1 MSSLRHVSRSTTPAS
16 IARTP
21 SLAVLSYSR
30 APAYRRLISSAL
42 SPARRDAAFSTPSRM
57 PTAFLPLL
65 RSPFLP
71 ETVAAIQSRSF
82 HVTLPWYQEQPAQ
95 PEKPSKPEQKSDES
109 ASSSESEAKPE
120 AEEQKKQQEES
131 EDSGEGKKEEE
142 KGEKK
147 EDLPPPP
154 PHGDKTPWQVFM
166 ETMQTEFKASKE
178 WNESTKQLSDSAH
191 QFTESESV
199 RRARQAYESTTGA
212 VSSTAGRV
220 LKTSAD
226 VVGKGA
232 AWTWD
237 TNVMKGVRKGA
248 NITGEALDKA
258 TKPIRD
264 TEAFKSVKDVIDD
277 GSSSRYGGWVE
288 KEERRK
294 ARELRQKKA
303 AAIHGNVEE
312 MVEDPN
318 AGTNVTLHKDAAWK
332 EAWRDFRDQNKFVQG
347 VFNMKSVYQES
358 ENPLVST
365 ARSITDRVAGFFA
378 ENETAMVIKK
388 IRAMDPSF
396 QIEPFQQELR
406 DYILPEVLDAYVK
419 GDTET
424 LKLWLS
430 AAQYSV
436 YEALTKQYL
445 QAGMKSDGRI
455 LDIRHVDILKARML
469 EPGEIPVFIITCRTQ
484 EVHVYRNAKT
494 SELAAGM
501 EDRVQLVTYVIG
513 ITRTPEDVNNP
524 ETRGWRYV
532 YKLFP
537 CSPTKVVIRLILTIF
552 QPLSLSLLSKLLAH
566 IHQTL
571 TQKIHPPLMALR
583 LGALGREADAP
594 DPIEGAR
601 LDELAVARSQQ
612 DIPKACS
619 ARRLRGLPMSQ
630 SPGPERTIL
639 SISFPIPILVRS
651 VFDRQTELAPI
662 TPRQRCARARAPTRS
677 AQSRG
682 RPPQRLHVPRDA
694 ASRMVAAIS
703 ASPNSSALWC
713 IM

>member
-1 MSSLRHVSRSTTPAS
+1 MNMSSLRYVARSTTPAS

-21 SLAVLSYSR
+21 SLAVHSYGR
-30 APAYRRLISSAL
+30 APPYRRLISSTLGSARSDAPL
-42 SPARRDAAFSTPSRM
+42 SAPSRIS
-57 PTAFLPLL
+57 TAPLTLL

-71 ETVAAIQSRSF
+71 ETVAAIHSRGF
-82 HVTLPWYQEQPAQ
+82 HGSLPWLREQPAQ
-95 PEKPSKPEQKSDES
+95 SDKPSKPEQKSEQS
-109 ASSSESEAKPE
+109 ASNSESEAKPE
-120 AEEQKKQQEES
+120 SEEQKRQQEGEES
-131 EDSGEGKKEEE
+131 EEGKKE
-142 KGEKK
+142 EKK

-212 VSSTAGRV
+212 VSSTAGKV

-226 VVGKGA
+226 AVGKGA

-237 TNVMKGVRKGA
+237 SHVMKGVRKGA

-264 TEAFKSVKDVIDD
+264 TEAYKSVKDVIDD

-303 AAIHGNVEE
+303 AGIHGNIEDV
-312 MVEDPN
+312 VEDPN

-332 EAWRDFRDQNKFVQG
+332 EAWREFRDQNKLVQG
-347 VFNMKSVYQES
+347 VFNMKNVYQES
-358 ENPLVST
+358 ENPLIST

-388 IRAMDPSF
+388 IREMDPNF
-396 QIEPFQQELR
+396 QLEPFQQELR

-524 ETRGWRYV
+524 ETRGWR
-532 YKLFP
+532 
-537 CSPTKVVIRLILTIF
+537 LIEM
-552 QPLSLSLLSKLLAH
+552 
-566 IHQTL
+566 
-571 TQKIHPPLMALR
+571 QKS
-583 LGALGREADAP
+583 GRDY
-594 DPIEGAR
+594 I
-601 LDELAVARSQQ
+601 
-612 DIPKACS
+612 
-619 ARRLRGLPMSQ
+619 
-630 SPGPERTIL
+630 
-639 SISFPIPILVRS
+639 
-651 VFDRQTELAPI
+651 
-662 TPRQRCARARAPTRS
+662 
-677 AQSRG
+677 
-682 RPPQRLHVPRDA
+682 
-694 ASRMVAAIS
+694 
-703 ASPNSSALWC
+703 
-713 IM
+713 

>member
-16 IARTP
+16 IARTH
-21 SLAVLSYSR
+21 SLAAHSYGRSL
-30 APAYRRLISSAL
+30 AYRRLIA
-42 SPARRDAAFSTPSRM
+42 STPSGGARSNATFAASSRVDAS
-57 PTAFLPLL
+57 PFSPISPL

-71 ETVAAIQSRSF
+71 ETVAAVQSRSF
-82 HVTLPWYQEQPAQ
+82 HETSQWRQQQQQQQPTQ
-95 PEKPSKPEQKSDES
+95 PET
-109 ASSSESEAKPE
+109 AAKPE
-120 AEEQKKQQEES
+120 AKAEQSASDPKPEAKAESEDQAKQQENS
-131 EDSGEGKKEEE
+131 EEPGEGEKKE
-142 KGEKK
+142 EKK

-166 ETMQTEFKASKE
+166 ETMQSEFKASKE

-220 LKTSAD
+220 LKSSAD
-226 VVGKGA
+226 AVGKGA

-264 TEAFKSVKDVIDD
+264 TEAYKSVKDVIDD

-294 ARELRQKKA
+294 ARELRQKKSA
-303 AAIHGNVEE
+303 SIHGNVEE
-312 MVEDPN
+312 AAEDPN
-318 AGTNVTLHKDAAWK
+318 AGTNITLHKDAAWK

-347 VFNMKSVYQES
+347 VFSMKNVYQES
-358 ENPLVST
+358 ENPLIST
-365 ARSITDRVAGFFA
+365 ARSITDKVAGFFA

-388 IRAMDPSF
+388 IRAMDPNF
-396 QIEPFQQELR
+396 QLEPFQQELR

-494 SELAAGM
+494 NELAAGM
-501 EDRVQLVTYVIG
+501 EDKVQLVTYVIG

-524 ETRGWRYV
+524 ETRGWR
-532 YKLFP
+532 
-537 CSPTKVVIRLILTIF
+537 LIEM
-552 QPLSLSLLSKLLAH
+552 
-566 IHQTL
+566 
-571 TQKIHPPLMALR
+571 QKS
-583 LGALGREADAP
+583 GRDY
-594 DPIEGAR
+594 I
-601 LDELAVARSQQ
+601 
-612 DIPKACS
+612 
-619 ARRLRGLPMSQ
+619 
-630 SPGPERTIL
+630 
-639 SISFPIPILVRS
+639 
-651 VFDRQTELAPI
+651 
-662 TPRQRCARARAPTRS
+662 
-677 AQSRG
+677 
-682 RPPQRLHVPRDA
+682 
-694 ASRMVAAIS
+694 
-703 ASPNSSALWC
+703 
-713 IM
+713 